1 MKDYQIEEVARIL
14 NKWNP
19 LGDDAKRVSDLD
31 GYRTEASDIIFH
43 LEISKALE
51 MSKAN
56 VRDIVKQILNQ
67 AFDLSLTKED
77 CSEPANE
84 IMKVLKQ
91 DSNLPVFT
99 LESSHKQKKGKTR
112 GFGS

>member
-43 LEISKALE
+43 LEISKA
-51 MSKAN
+51 N
-56 VRDIVKQILNQ
+56 VRDIVQQILNQ
-67 AFDLSLTKED
+67 AFDLSLTKEE

-91 DSNLPVFT
+91 DSNLPAFT
-99 LESSHKQKKGKTR
+99 LESSHKQTKGKTR

>member
-14 NKWNP
+14 NQWNP

-43 LEISKALE
+43 LEISKA
-51 MSKAN
+51 N
-56 VRDIVKQILNQ
+56 VRDIVQQILNQ
-67 AFDLSLTKED
+67 AFDLSLTKEE

-84 IMKVLKQ
+84 IMKVLKK
-91 DSNLPVFT
+91 
-99 LESSHKQKKGKTR
+99 E
-112 GFGS
+112 

>member
-1 MKDYQIEEVARIL
+1 MKDYQIEKVARIL

-43 LEISKALE
+43 LEISKA
-51 MSKAN
+51 N
-56 VRDIVKQILNQ
+56 VRDIVQQILNQ
-67 AFDLSLTKED
+67 AFDLSLTKEE

-99 LESSHKQKKGKTR
+99 KKSSHKQTKGKTR

>member
-31 GYRTEASDIIFH
+31 GYRTEASDLIFH
-43 LEISKALE
+43 LEISKA
-51 MSKAN
+51 N
-56 VRDIVKQILNQ
+56 VRDIVQQILNQ
-67 AFDLSLTKED
+67 AFDLSLTKEE

-91 DSNLPVFT
+91 
-99 LESSHKQKKGKTR
+99 E
-112 GFGS
+112 

>member
-1 MKDYQIEEVARIL
+1 MQ
-14 NKWNP
+14 
-19 LGDDAKRVSDLD
+19 
-31 GYRTEASDIIFH
+31 
-43 LEISKALE
+43 
-51 MSKAN
+51 
-56 VRDIVKQILNQ
+56 QILNQ
-67 AFDLSLTKED
+67 AFDLSLTKEE

-99 LESSHKQKKGKTR
+99 KKSSHKQTKGKTR